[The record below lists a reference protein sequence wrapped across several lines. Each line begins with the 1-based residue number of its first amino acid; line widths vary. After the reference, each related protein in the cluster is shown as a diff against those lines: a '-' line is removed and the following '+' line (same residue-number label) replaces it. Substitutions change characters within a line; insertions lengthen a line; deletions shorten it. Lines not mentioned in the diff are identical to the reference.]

1 MDKFKNLGIIKN
13 NPKYDESK
21 LINFE
26 DTINKLKQNK
36 SWSKE
41 LIVNE
46 FLKIIPEFK
55 YVDYGKYLNGK
66 M

>member
-36 SWSKE
+36 SWSKK